1 MLKRQS
7 LFAVL
12 AVATAATGAHA
23 ADADKAPAKPKA
35 VETEVVITA
44 DRAGLL
50 ERRPNEAVMGLNKP
64 LLETPRSASFVSD
77 ITLER
82 YGIETIDKLT
92 EVSPGTYTASYYGV
106 PGSLNIR
113 GTLAE
118 NYFKGFKRIEDRGTY
133 STPIGDAAEIQIVR
147 GPPSPIYG
155 PGKVGGM
162 LNFIPKSAVI
172 DGRYLT
178 QPTGE
183 ITATIGT
190 YDKKNVTGQFG
201 APVKLGVLD
210 GGVYAYG
217 ELEDSGSYY
226 EGIKPKRQ
234 LGEVS
239 AAFDLGA
246 GWSTAFDTM
255 LYHSTGDVQTPG
267 WNRLTQGLID
277 NRTYTTGRNTV
288 LADSNHNGVL
298 DPTEASPGG
307 FYPFTTSLYI
317 PYFGFTPATDPRF
330 VLNTGVG
337 TTTLSPRTVFVSP
350 ADFSNTGTATFY
362 YDLVKDFGEGRK
374 LKLQLFS
381 DDLSNKRFVSY
392 GFPADYHAWTYE
404 GRATFNFDLTVAG
417 GLIDAKSFVGAN
429 YRAYDGRQ
437 KETYDTGLISLD
449 RRDLS
454 YGPTPT
460 DIFASPFGGGSL
472 GWETNIHS
480 HWTDTGA
487 FATTDIAIRNLD
499 IILGGRYDDYTAA
512 SQDAG
517 IFAFCGHCAATGGK
531 SRWTYQASATY
542 KLPFGLMPYITYDQ
556 SAAMEI
562 EQAGDLKPDNVY
574 GGNFLSDS
582 SLAEAGVKFQLLD
595 KTLVGSIAAY
605 RQKRT
610 QLSGL
615 NGVTQPTVGQGVEYE
630 FRYLATSNLSFT
642 LVGNFQHTEII
653 GPDHSVVY
661 IPNYTAGV
669 AGTNAYGGAYLTFDF
684 STLPGRAGN
693 YADTL
698 IPGAVA
704 SLNGTYT
711 SNEYTWGQVGGTLGA
726 TYAGQ
731 TGVLVQNGVHYPAYT
746 VANLSLFYKRG
757 PYDAV
762 LNVTNLFDKLYFTP
776 DQDTYANVGALP
788 SKGREVWLTLKR
800 RF

>member
-1 MLKRQS
+1 MSKHLKLLAGAS
-7 LFAVL
+7 AIALFAI
-12 AVATAATGAHA
+12 AGAAN
-23 ADADKAPAKPKA
+23 ADPDKPKPSDA
-35 VETEVVITA
+35 EVVVTA

-50 ERRPNEAVMGLNKP
+50 ERRPNDTVMGLNKP

-82 YGIETIDKLT
+82 YGIQTIDKLT

-133 STPIGDAAEIQIVR
+133 STPIGDAEEIQIVR

-162 LNFIPKSAVI
+162 LNFIPKSASI
-172 DGRYLT
+172 DGHYLT
-178 QPTGE
+178 TPTAE
-183 ITATIGT
+183 VTATLGS

-201 APVKLGVLD
+201 APVKLGIFD
-210 GGVYAYG
+210 GGIYAYG
-217 ELEDSGSYY
+217 EVEDSKSYY
-226 EGIKPKRQ
+226 EGINPKRQ
-234 LGEVS
+234 LGEIS
-239 AAFDLGA
+239 ASFDVGS
-246 GWSTAFDTM
+246 GWSTNFDTM

-267 WNRLTQGLID
+267 WNRLTQSLID
-277 NRTYTTGRNTV
+277 NRTYTTGHNTV
-288 LADSNHNGVL
+288 LVDSNHNGVL
-298 DPTEASPGG
+298 DPTEVSVGG
-307 FYPFTTSLYI
+307 FYPFTTSLYTA
-317 PYFGFTPATDPRF
+317 YFGFPPATDPRF
-330 VLNTGVG
+330 VLNAGVG
-337 TTTLSPRTVFVSP
+337 TTTLSPRNVFISP
-350 ADFSNTGTATFY
+350 VDFSNTGTATFY
-362 YDLVKDFGEGRK
+362 YDLVKDFGNGDK

-404 GRATFNFDLTVAG
+404 GRLTYNFDLSAAG
-417 GLIDAKSFVGAN
+417 GLITAKSFVGTN
-429 YRAYDGRQ
+429 YRAYEGRQ
-437 KETYDTGLISLD
+437 KETYDSGLIALD

-454 YGPTPT
+454 VGATPT
-460 DIFASPFGGGSL
+460 DTFASPFNGGSL

-480 HWTDTGA
+480 HWTDAGL
-487 FATTDIAIRNLD
+487 FATTDIAIQNLD

-512 SQDAG
+512 SQDTG
-517 IFAFCGHCAATGGK
+517 IFAFCGHCAAAAGK
-531 SRWTYQASATY
+531 TRWTYQASATY
-542 KLPFGLMPYITYDQ
+542 KLPWGIMPYITYDQ

-562 EQAGDLKPDNVY
+562 EQAGDLKPDNVF

-582 SLAEAGVKFQLLD
+582 SLAEVGVKFQLLD
-595 KTLVGSIAAY
+595 KTLVGSVAAY

-661 IPNYTAGV
+661 IPVYTAGV
-669 AGTNAYGGAYLTFDF
+669 SGVNGYGGAFLTFDF
-684 STLPGRAGN
+684 SQWGGVPGN

-698 IPGAVA
+698 IPDAVA
-704 SLNGTYT
+704 SLNATYT
-711 SNEYTWGQVGGTLGA
+711 SNTYAWGQLGGTLGA

-731 TGVLVQNGVHYPAYT
+731 TGVLVPNGVHYPAYT

-757 PYDAV
+757 PYDAI

-788 SKGREVWLTLKR
+788 SKGREIWLTVKR
-800 RF
+800 KF